1 MAMNRSYGIAGNGK
15 NGAHNGPPVVGVRP
29 RASTRFAKIIA
40 LAAIP
45 SAIDQLSGN
54 VGKDGNDAAPGWRAI
69 STSTSVKSQ
78 RTETGL
84 ACSCDAARDLRK

>member
-1 MAMNRSYGIAGNGK
+1 MNRSYGIAGNGK

-45 SAIDQLSGN
+45 SGIDQLSGN

-69 STSTSVKSQ
+69 STSTSVNPKEP
-78 RTETGL
+78 RP
-84 ACSCDAARDLRK
+84 D